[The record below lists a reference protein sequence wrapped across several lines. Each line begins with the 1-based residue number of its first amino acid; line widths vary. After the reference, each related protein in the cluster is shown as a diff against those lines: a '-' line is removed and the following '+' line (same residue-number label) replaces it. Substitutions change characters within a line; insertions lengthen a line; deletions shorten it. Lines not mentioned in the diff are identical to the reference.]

1 MQLRT
6 IEYHAIPITRYTRM
20 TRFTKI
26 TRSIS
31 LKQVLPLNAGLT
43 NEFVWLIGQP
53 D

>member
-1 MQLRT
+1 MISMQLRT
-6 IEYHAIPITRYTRM
+6 IEYHAIPITRYTQM
-20 TRFTKI
+20 TRF

-53 D
+53 N